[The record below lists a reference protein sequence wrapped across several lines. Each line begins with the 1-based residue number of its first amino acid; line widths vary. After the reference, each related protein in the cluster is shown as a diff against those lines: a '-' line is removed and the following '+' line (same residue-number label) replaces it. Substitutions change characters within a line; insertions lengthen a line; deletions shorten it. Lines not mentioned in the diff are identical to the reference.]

1 MILNCPHCENQF
13 YVPDERAGETVNC
26 HKCKRPVEAPA
37 KPAPANDKDGSIVT
51 SFDLSKRAKPGTET
65 EAVANVRHDLKVRL
79 TFRRGFRRLALLLSV
94 MLGPLAF
101 FAISGVGG
109 FSFNDYL
116 LLVRSIF
123 GFYESV
129 NETVRVGVEFVVIWV
144 SGFIVVWVFYLFLSF
159 VVRGFYD
166 AGRNKPKTS
175 PLDHAH

>member
-26 HKCKRPVEAPA
+26 HKCKRPVEAPE
-37 KPAPANDKDGSIVT
+37 KPAPKSDNEGAIVT
-51 SFDLSKRAKPGTET
+51 SFDLGKRAKSGPET
-65 EAVANVRHDLKVRL
+65 EAVASVRHDSKVRL

-94 MLGPLAF
+94 MLGPIAF

-123 GFYESV
+123 GFYKSA
-129 NETVRVGVEFVVIWV
+129 NETVCVGVEFAVIWV
-144 SGFIVVWVFYLFLSF
+144 SGFIMVWVLYLFASF
-159 VVRGFYD
+159 IVRGFFDSVSY
-166 AGRNKPKTS
+166 KPANR
-175 PLDHAH
+175 D